1 MSIIVNQNF
10 HFSTPFLIG
19 YKKFLL
25 PILNPDGTSAWPE
38 KFPVDK
44 IIEIRNTVGEH
55 HFMSQMMLD
64 FIPLEKVRLDPGR
77 IQIYN
82 AEFNQLNAKIADWPI
97 TGVAA
102 YWDPSLGHKHTD
114 SSVCALIFR
123 DDKTHNIFLHDLMY
137 MVVPPEHPQPLT
149 YQCDLI
155 LDFLA
160 KYNIHRIAVETNGL
174 GNALPEI
181 LGDKIAKH
189 GGGIVIQKIT
199 NNTKK
204 ETRILNVFEPLLGA
218 GRMFAHTRI
227 QQTPFMAEM
236 LGWSPIGGIGHDDG
250 LDAVAGAI
258 NVLPVPVRP
267 IGSCIHSYTAN
278 TNFKI

>member
-1 MSIIVNQNF
+1 M
-10 HFSTPFLIG
+10 IG

-82 AEFNQLNAKIADWPI
+82 AEFNQLNAKIGDWTI

-218 GRMFAHTRI
+218 GRMFAHARI

-258 NVLPVPVRP
+258 NILPVPVRP